1 MTCKVARP
9 HARCSELRE
18 TRPIEEPA
26 GAGARPRLSVSPLR
40 PALSIQLHLVARDTR
55 NGTAGAASSA
65 KAAKVLNE
73 RHPEWR
79 LARKALAKAREE
91 GRLLGETV
99 DELEAELA
107 NCACG
112 EGGCARR
119 APGRLGYC
127 SRHVR
132 GALSR
137 GKPRPKS
144 VRRAISRTKREN
156 PHQFTPEQ
164 RGKMRAAKGHRSA
177 KLRYCK
183 CGCGEPLL
191 RDDPALEDVPLEV
204 LEQYGLIDERRDFFS
219 RSCHIA
225 WAWLHDRGRF
235 PQGCGSPIAFPCDL
249 GCGRTVLKHPAQ
261 IAIREGRRYR
271 FLCDVHAPIY
281 RRYRLSAEQRARD
294 AAPRAGTP
302 SEATLAA
309 LERVWEAADQFQ
321 AEIFKHWPKR
331 RGGKRQPL
339 ASDLFI
345 VALHRRRP
353 TPFTDEQ
360 VADLLNRSLADRR
373 TIPGVRGTVDA
384 DYVEQRRRRRHIY
397 RIRQEAA

>member
-1 MTCKVARP
+1 M
-9 HARCSELRE
+9 
-18 TRPIEEPA
+18 A
-26 GAGARPRLSVSPLR
+26 GAVP
-40 PALSIQLHLVARDTR
+40 
-55 NGTAGAASSA
+55 SA

-73 RHPEWR
+73 RHPEWQ
-79 LARKALAKAREE
+79 LACKALAKARKE
-91 GRLLGETV
+91 GRLRGKTV

-107 NCACG
+107 SRACR
-112 EGGCARR
+112 EGGCERR

-156 PHQFTPEQ
+156 PHQFTLEQ
-164 RGKMRAAKGHRSA
+164 RGKMRSAKGHGSA

-204 LEQYGLIDERRDFFS
+204 LEQYGLVDERRDFAS
-219 RSCHIA
+219 GSCHIA

-235 PQGCGSPIAFPCDL
+235 PQGRGAPIAFPCDL
-249 GCGRTVLKHPAQ
+249 GCGRTALKHPSQ
-261 IAIREGRRYR
+261 IAIREAGRYR
-271 FLCDVHAPIY
+271 FLCNVCDPVY
-281 RRYRLSAEQRARD
+281 RRFRQSAEQRARD
-294 AAPRAGTP
+294 ASPRAGAP
-302 SEATLAA
+302 SGATLAA
-309 LERVWEAADQFQ
+309 LELVWEAADKFQ

-331 RGGKRQPL
+331 RGGKHQPL

-345 VALHRRRP
+345 LALHRRRP

-360 VADLLNRSLADRR
+360 VADLLSRSLADGRK
-373 TIPGVRGTVDA
+373 IPGLRGTVDA
-384 DYVEQRRRRRHIY
+384 DYVEQRRRRRQIY
-397 RIRQEAA
+397 RIRREAA